1 MTFGQEGNEG
11 GKYTVMT
18 SVLRSILV
26 KHGHNEIDYVV
37 IMKMTVIYDR
47 WSNTEVITVMTDSLT
62 QRGHKGYDR
71 WVILKMTFAV
81 KWPEIYDRTVITVMT
96 GRTQR
101 GRGARARRRPSQTEI
116 LAGNVRD
123 LTELV
128 RTLVNNRRDTNVVQF
143 PEQPPEAA
151 ESTPS
156 RPPRSGSRPR
166 NPSPT
171 GTRGSDRTRRESPRR
186 QQQERADPS
195 RVRSRSRHSQA
206 TRSAA
211 AEPPAATGV
220 HRRIDRERSV
230 DKPAKVEDYN
240 QNRLDQLQRQ
250 LDQLVGQ
257 QYEMDQLGAVAPPFT
272 LFIMASPYPTRF
284 KMPSV
289 NPYDGSTDADE
300 HIENYQAH
308 MLIQNANEAA
318 LCKSFCLTLT
328 GAARQWYRRLAPGSI
343 GCFKQLADAFAAAF
357 LSSKTRK
364 LGASHLFG
372 IKQGETEALKKYLE
386 RFDRA
391 VVQVESCTD
400 KTMMQAFREGVK
412 DARLV
417 WTLAYDRPPTFAQL
431 RGIAW
436 RHAEADEY
444 VRGRGLASGEHSR
457 LPGRKSEKCQAD
469 HGRQDKGKAV
479 VVDNSGSN
487 PSPRTPAGRFQ
498 QYTPLV
504 TTIEHVLNQVTG
516 RGLLRDPPPL
526 RADRARRNQNKYCNF
541 HKDVG
546 HDTKDCIQLRD
557 QIELLIRDGHLRE
570 FVERIITLAGPSRPA
585 QAARRNPRPSDHID
599 EQEQE
604 HIVHTIFGGTA
615 TGDTASSRRSYVREA
630 RQSYDRTPTKN
641 GRARPGPTCPCR
653 THLPLQAPNPYGSR
667 TTCLITGHRSELDV
681 PDQDSPALAGTT
693 LVVLGSHVQPTK
705 VGVG

>member
-1 MTFGQEGNEG
+1 MAEQDNQDFHDDDQAPTGSRG
-11 GKYTVMT
+11 
-18 SVLRSILV
+18 
-26 KHGHNEIDYVV
+26 
-37 IMKMTVIYDR
+37 
-47 WSNTEVITVMTDSLT
+47 T
-62 QRGHKGYDR
+62 Q
-71 WVILKMTFAV
+71 
-81 KWPEIYDRTVITVMT
+81 
-96 GRTQR
+96 RTQR

-128 RTLVNNRRDTNVVQF
+128 RTLVDNRRNTNVVQF
-143 PEQPPEAA
+143 PEQPPKVT

-156 RPPRSGSRPR
+156 RPPRSGSRPH

-171 GTRGSDRTRRESPRR
+171 GGRGSDRTHHESPRR

-211 AEPPAATGV
+211 AEPSAATGGVPGDRVRETVNVRGSTTSVFDRLGRPGV
-220 HRRIDRERSV
+220 HRRIGRERSV
-230 DKPAKVEDYN
+230 DKPAKCEDYN

-257 QYEMDQLGAVAPPFT
+257 QYGMDQLGAVAPPFT
-272 LFIMASPYPTRF
+272 PFIMASPYPTRF

-343 GCFKQLADAFAAAF
+343 GCFKQMADAFAAAF

-386 RFDRA
+386 RFDRV

-400 KTMMQAFREGVK
+400 ETLMQAFREGIK
-412 DARLV
+412 DSRLV

-444 VRGRGLASGEHSR
+444 VRGH
-457 LPGRKSEKCQAD
+457 
-469 HGRQDKGKAV
+469 KGKAV

-487 PSPRTPAGRFQ
+487 PNPRTPAGRFQ

-516 RGLLRDPPPL
+516 RGVLRDPPPL
-526 RADRARRNQNKYCNF
+526 RTDRARRNQNKYFNF

-557 QIELLIRDGHLRE
+557 QIELLIRDGHLQE
-570 FVERIITLAGPSRPA
+570 FVERIITPTGPSRPA
-585 QAARRNPRPSDHID
+585 QAARRNPRPSDQTD

-630 RQSYDRTPTKN
+630 R
-641 GRARPGPTCPCR
+641 
-653 THLPLQAPNPYGSR
+653 
-667 TTCLITGHRSELDV
+667 HRSLERRCC
-681 PDQDSPALAGTT
+681 SAE
-693 LVVLGSHVQPTK
+693 
-705 VGVG
+705 

>member
-1 MTFGQEGNEG
+1 MFSENRIFGRPPPLLSPEHAICSDATETIPLLLQHITSPTTATYPGRICPYGRQRQPPFCPPRQVRPHEVPAYWADSPCRPTYPPGTLG
-11 GKYTVMT
+11 GQYGQAPTG
-18 SVLRSILV
+18 SR
-26 KHGHNEIDYVV
+26 G
-37 IMKMTVIYDR
+37 
-47 WSNTEVITVMTDSLT
+47 T
-62 QRGHKGYDR
+62 Q
-71 WVILKMTFAV
+71 
-81 KWPEIYDRTVITVMT
+81 
-96 GRTQR
+96 RTQR

-128 RTLVNNRRDTNVVQF
+128 RTLVDNRRDTNVVQF
-143 PEQPPEAA
+143 PEQPPEVA
-151 ESTPS
+151 ESTLS

-171 GTRGSDRTRRESPRR
+171 GGRGSDRTRRESPRL

-211 AEPPAATGV
+211 AEPPVTTGGMPGDRVRETVNVRGSTTSVFDRLGRPGV
-220 HRRIDRERSV
+220 HRRIGRERSV
-230 DKPAKVEDYN
+230 DKPAKNEDYN

-257 QYEMDQLGAVAPPFT
+257 QYGMNQLGAVAPPFT
-272 LFIMASPYPTRF
+272 PFIMASPYLTRF

-328 GAARQWYRRLAPGSI
+328 EAARQWYRRLAPGSI

-372 IKQGETEALKKYLE
+372 IKRGETEALKKYLE

-400 KTMMQAFREGVK
+400 ETLMQAFREGIK

-457 LPGRKSEKCQAD
+457 LPGRKSEKNQAD

-504 TTIEHVLNQVTG
+504 TTIEHVLNQMTG

-526 RADRARRNQNKYCNF
+526 RADRARRHQNKYCNF

-570 FVERIITLAGPSRPA
+570 FVERIITPAGPSRPA
-585 QAARRNPRPSDHID
+585 QAARRNPRPSDQID

-630 RQSYDRTPTKN
+630 R
-641 GRARPGPTCPCR
+641 
-653 THLPLQAPNPYGSR
+653 
-667 TTCLITGHRSELDV
+667 HRSPERRCCSV
-681 PDQDSPALAGTT
+681 E
-693 LVVLGSHVQPTK
+693 
-705 VGVG
+705 